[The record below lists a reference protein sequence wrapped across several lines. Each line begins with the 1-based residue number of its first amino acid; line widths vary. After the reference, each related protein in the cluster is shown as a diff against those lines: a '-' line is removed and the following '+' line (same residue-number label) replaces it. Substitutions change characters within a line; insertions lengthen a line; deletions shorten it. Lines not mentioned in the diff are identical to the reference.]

1 MTHVGLHRRA
11 RMVPQPM
18 LMGFMNGVALLI
30 LLTQVRLLLGLPR
43 LTRWWSASTLALFQ
57 PWALPIDDWRLAR

>member
-1 MTHVGLHRRA
+1 
-11 RMVPQPM
+11 M
-18 LMGFMNGVALLI
+18 LMGFMNGVALLL

-43 LTRWWSASTLALFQ
+43 LSRRWSASTLAPFQ